1 MEPGDEK
8 DDQINIQLL
17 DNWELN
23 VNKVVLWTRI
33 FALIAQ
39 RYTLQPCKLCILYCN
54 FHSKNK
60 KREVLNPL
68 VYQSHF
74 IKIVCLL

>member
-33 FALIAQ
+33 F
-39 RYTLQPCKLCILYCN
+39 CSDC
-54 FHSKNK
+54 SKIHVAAVQTMYF
-60 KREVLNPL
+60 VL
-68 VYQSHF
+68 
-74 IKIVCLL
+74 